1 MSRVAVLCRSLDA
14 GGVQRTALTIVQQLV
29 KRGHAVDLL
38 FEDPVCAGRR
48 DDVPDGVRLFYVT
61 RDFSKRMLAE
71 RQRELAQSDFPS
83 ATVIPRPLACRWRSW
98 YRSLVTRDRPLFI
111 REKLARGAFKVAV
124 YLDRERPDTVL
135 SMGNVV
141 TEWAAFARD
150 LSRHRARTVATLN
163 GWLLPLERRWAGYA
177 YSRVDAVVA
186 VSRGVAR
193 FAVDVLGVRVPVH
206 TVYSPLVDADRLRNA
221 AESTDHPWFGGDVP
235 VILSAGRLEKDYPT
249 LLNAV
254 ALLAARRPVRLIV
267 LGGAEKAERLH
278 ELQAL
283 AQSLGIAGAVDFA
296 GFVAN
301 PLAHMARADLFVLS
315 SEHEGMPQVLAQA
328 MMVGCRLVATDCDF
342 GPAELLGGGEYGR
355 LAPVGDPARLAEAM
369 DRELDTPRD
378 AARLRAR
385 AAELFDVERSI
396 DAYEALL
403 AGAPGSSGAGR
414 GLGPRNVGNR
424 PGRTARTAPPGR

>member
-1 MSRVAVLCRSLDA
+1 M
-14 GGVQRTALTIVQQLV
+14 
-29 KRGHAVDLL
+29 
-38 FEDPVCAGRR
+38 
-48 DDVPDGVRLFYVT
+48 
-61 RDFSKRMLAE
+61 
-71 RQRELAQSDFPS
+71 
-83 ATVIPRPLACRWRSW
+83 
-98 YRSLVTRDRPLFI
+98 
-111 REKLARGAFKVAV
+111 
-124 YLDRERPDTVL
+124 YLDRERPDAVL
-135 SMGNVV
+135 CMGHKV

-163 GWLLPLERRWAGYA
+163 GWLPPIEIRPAGYA

-193 FAVDVLGVRVPVH
+193 FAADVLGVRVPVH
-206 TVYSPLVDADRLRNA
+206 TICSPLVDADRLRKA
-221 AESTDHPWFGGDVP
+221 AEPTAHPWLGGSVP
-235 VILSAGRLEKDYPT
+235 VILSAANFVPPKDYPT
-249 LLNAV
+249 LLRAV

-267 LGGAEKAERLH
+267 LGEGRGKKAAEQLP

-283 AQSLGIAGAVDFA
+283 AQSLGVAGAVDFA

-301 PLAHMARADLFVLS
+301 PLAYMARADLFVLS

-328 MMVGCRLVATDCDF
+328 MMFGCRLVATDCDF

-403 AGAPGSSGAGR
+403 AGAPDSSGAGR
-414 GLGPRNVGNR
+414 G
-424 PGRTARTAPPGR
+424 

>member
-1 MSRVAVLCRSLDA
+1 MVRKL
-14 GGVQRTALTIVQQLV
+14 VQ
-29 KRGHAVDLL
+29 RGHAVDLL
-38 FEDPVCAGRR
+38 FDRPVCNWP
-48 DDVPDGVRLFYVT
+48 DDVPGGIRFFYVT
-61 RDFSKRMLAE
+61 PSIAADELAAW
-71 RQRELAQSDFPS
+71 RRELSRSEVFS
-83 ATVIPRPLACRWRSW
+83 GATVIPGPAVSRYASVALACRWRSW

-111 REKLARGAFKVAV
+111 REKLARVAFKVAV

-135 SMGNVV
+135 SMGNVA

-150 LSRHRARTVATLN
+150 LSRHRPRTVATLN
-163 GWLLPLERRWAGYA
+163 VWLRPHWIRPARYA
-177 YSRVDAVVA
+177 YSRVDAVVG

-206 TVYSPLVDADRLRNA
+206 MIYSPLVDADRLRKA
-221 AESTDHPWFGGDVP
+221 AEPTDHPWFGGDVP
-235 VILSAGRLEKDYPT
+235 VVLSAGRLAKDYPT
-249 LLNAV
+249 LLRAV

-267 LGGAEKAERLH
+267 LGEGNKAARLP

-301 PLAHMARADLFVLS
+301 PLAYMARADLFVLS
-315 SEHEGMPQVLAQA
+315 SEREGMPQVLAQA
-328 MMVGCRLVATDCDF
+328 MMVGCRLVATDCPF

-396 DAYEALL
+396 DAYERLL
-403 AGAPGSSGAGR
+403 RVA
-414 GLGPRNVGNR
+414 
-424 PGRTARTAPPGR
+424 